1 MRKSERYVF
10 LPNINN
16 KFSIRKFT
24 VGTASIL
31 VGTTL
36 IFGVSHNEVK
46 AEEQINA
53 EKGLL
58 EVKNKGLSTEDNT
71 PENVTLEEGSTE
83 ESAAPA
89 VEKEEGS
96 AEESKATPEVEKEL
110 GSTEESKAAPE

>member
-1 MRKSERYVF
+1 MRKSGRYVF

-58 EVKNKGLSTEDNT
+58 EVKNKDLSTEESAA
-71 PENVTLEEGSTE
+71 PAVEKEEGSTE

-89 VEKEEGS
+89 VEKEEG
-96 AEESKATPEVEKEL
+96 
-110 GSTEESKAAPE
+110 